1 MKVIKPVVR
10 ETVIKQIE
18 VSDLDEV
25 VDQQLFG
32 KHPNDDCWDY
42 DWIHDYSNTY
52 WKTNEH
58 IPIAILEDVAQQL
71 KAQGSTHVQICPHG
85 DHQSYYFTGVK
96 LEVLSEEEGLEREK
110 KSLETA
116 IKNHKIKMQLDRD
129 ELEKSDEF
137 LTDLQTKLDKLN
149 S

>member
-42 DWIHDYSNTY
+42 DWIHAYTNVY
-52 WKTNEH
+52 WKNNEH
-58 IPIAILEDVAQQL
+58 IPIAILEDVVQQL
-71 KAQGSTHVQICPHG
+71 KSQGSTHVQICPHG

-96 LEVLSEEEGLEREK
+96 LELLTEEEVLVRKKERLE
-110 KSLETA
+110 LA
-116 IKNHKIKMQLDRD
+116 IKNHKIRMQLDRD
-129 ELEKSDEF
+129 ELDKSDEF
-137 LTDLQTKLDKLN
+137 LTNLLTELDKLD
-149 S
+149 